1 MTSKILPKV
10 FGWMFIGL
18 LVTFF
23 TGYYVA
29 IHPETMLKLFGSYAF
44 LIVII
49 IEFALVIFLSARIT
63 KMKPATAIVSF
74 IIYSAVS
81 GLTFSTIFVTYDLG
95 SIMYVFLLTA
105 GIFAIFAFLGAVTKV
120 DLSKIGVYL
129 LVGLI
134 AIIVCGLINLFLN
147 NTTFDLIISCICIAI
162 FVGYTAYDVQQ
173 ILRMQEFNVLPEDNL
188 AIYGALELYL
198 DFINLFLRLLQLFG
212 GSSNNDN

>member
-23 TGYYVA
+23 TGYYVSL
-29 IHPETMLKLFGSYAF
+29 HPETMFKLFGSYAF

-49 IEFALVIFLSARIT
+49 IEFAIVIFLSARIT

-105 GIFAIFAFLGAVTKV
+105 GIFAVFAFLGAVTKV

-129 LVGLI
+129 FIGLI
-134 AIIVCGLINLFLN
+134 AIIVCGLINLFMN
-147 NTTFDLIISCICIAI
+147 NSTFDLIVSCIAIAI

-173 ILRMQEFNVLPEDNL
+173 ILKMQEFNVLPEDNL

-212 GSSNNDN
+212 SSNSDD

>member
-1 MTSKILPKV
+1 MTNKILPKV

-29 IHPETMLKLFGSYAF
+29 LHPETMLKLFGSYAF

-49 IEFALVIFLSARIT
+49 IEFALVVFLSARIT
-63 KMKPATAIVSF
+63 KMKPATAIISF

-81 GLTFSTIFVTYDLG
+81 GLTFSTIFVTYELT

-105 GIFAIFAFLGAVTKV
+105 VIFAVFAFLGAVTKM

-129 LVGLI
+129 FVGLI
-134 AIIVCGLINLFLN
+134 AIIICGIVNLFLN
-147 NTTFDLIISCICIAI
+147 NSTFDLIISCVCIAI

-173 ILRMQEFNVLPEDNL
+173 ILKMQDFNLLPEDNL

-212 GSSNNDN
+212 RSSDD

>member
-23 TGYYVA
+23 TGYYVSL
-29 IHPETMLKLFGSYAF
+29 HPETMFNLFGSYAF

-49 IEFALVIFLSARIT
+49 IEFAIVIFLSARIT

-105 GIFAIFAFLGAVTKV
+105 GIFAVFAFLGAVTKV
-120 DLSKIGVYL
+120 DLSKLGVYL
-129 LVGLI
+129 FIGLI
-134 AIIVCGLINLFLN
+134 AIIICGLINLFMN
-147 NTTFDLIISCICIAI
+147 NSTFDLIVSCIAIAI

-173 ILRMQEFNVLPEDNL
+173 ILKMQEFNVLPEDNL

-212 GSSNNDN
+212 RSDD

>member
-1 MTSKILPKV
+1 MTNKILTKV

-29 IHPETMLKLFGSYAF
+29 LHPETMLKLFGSYAF

-49 IEFALVIFLSARIT
+49 IEFALVVFLSARIT
-63 KMKPATAIVSF
+63 KMKPATAIISF

-81 GLTFSTIFVTYDLG
+81 GLTFSTIFVTYELT

-105 GIFAIFAFLGAVTKV
+105 VIFAVFAFLGAVTKM

-129 LVGLI
+129 FVGLI
-134 AIIVCGLINLFLN
+134 AIIICGIVNLFLN
-147 NTTFDLIISCICIAI
+147 NSTFDLIISCVCIAI

-173 ILRMQEFNVLPEDNL
+173 ILKMQDFNLLPEDNL

-212 GSSNNDN
+212 RSSDD

>member
-23 TGYYVA
+23 TGYYVSL
-29 IHPETMLKLFGSYAF
+29 HPETMFKLFGSYAF

-49 IEFALVIFLSARIT
+49 IEFAIVIFLSARIT

-105 GIFAIFAFLGAVTKV
+105 GIFAVFAFLGAVTKV

-129 LVGLI
+129 FTGLI
-134 AIIVCGLINLFLN
+134 AIIVCGLINLFMN
-147 NTTFDLIISCICIAI
+147 NSTFDLIVSCIAIAI

-173 ILRMQEFNVLPEDNL
+173 ILKMQEFNVLPEDNL

-212 GSSNNDN
+212 RSDD

>member
-1 MTSKILPKV
+1 MTKDFYSKV

-23 TGYYVA
+23 TGYYVSL
-29 IHPETMLKLFGSYAF
+29 HPETMFKLFGSYAF

-49 IEFALVIFLSARIT
+49 IEFAIVIFLSARIT

-105 GIFAIFAFLGAVTKV
+105 GIFAVFAFLGAVTKV

-129 LVGLI
+129 FIGLI
-134 AIIVCGLINLFLN
+134 AIIVCGLINLFMN
-147 NTTFDLIISCICIAI
+147 NSTFDLIVSCIAIAI

-173 ILRMQEFNVLPEDNL
+173 ILKMQEFNVLPEDNL

-212 GSSNNDN
+212 RSDD

>member
-1 MTSKILPKV
+1 MTNKILPKV
-10 FGWMFIGL
+10 FGWMTVGL

-23 TGYYVA
+23 TGYYVSL
-29 IHPETMLKLFGSYAF
+29 HPETMLNLLGDYTVIF
-44 LIVII
+44 II
-49 IEFALVIFLSARIT
+49 IIQFALVIFLSARIT

-81 GLTFSTIFVTYDLG
+81 GLTFSTIFVAYELS
-95 SIMYVFLLTA
+95 SIMYIFLLAA

-120 DLSKIGVYL
+120 DLSKLGIYL
-129 LVGLI
+129 FIGLI
-134 AIIVCGLINLFLN
+134 AIIVCGIINIFMN
-147 NTTFDLIISCICIAI
+147 NSTFDLIVSCIAVAI

-173 ILRMQEFNVLPEDNL
+173 ILKMQEFNIIPEDNL

-212 GSSNNDN
+212 RSNDD

>member
-1 MTSKILPKV
+1 MTNKILPKV

-23 TGYYVA
+23 TGYYVSL
-29 IHPETMLKLFGSYAF
+29 HPETMLKLFGSYAF

-49 IEFALVIFLSARIT
+49 IEFAIVIFLSARIT

-74 IIYSAVS
+74 LIYSA
-81 GLTFSTIFVTYDLG
+81 TYDLG
-95 SIMYVFLLTA
+95 SIMYVFLLAA
-105 GIFAIFAFLGAVTKV
+105 GIFAVFAFLGAVTKL

-129 LVGLI
+129 FIGLF
-134 AIIVCGLINLFLN
+134 AIIICGLINLFLN
-147 NTTFDLIISCICIAI
+147 NSTFDMIVSCIAIAI

-173 ILRMQEFNVLPEDNL
+173 ILKMQEFNMLPEDNL

-212 GSSNNDN
+212 RSSDD

>member
-23 TGYYVA
+23 TGYYVSL
-29 IHPETMLKLFGSYAF
+29 HPETMFKLFGSYAF

-49 IEFALVIFLSARIT
+49 IEFAIVIFLSARIT

-74 IIYSAVS
+74 IIYSTVS

-105 GIFAIFAFLGAVTKV
+105 GIFAVFAFLGAVTKV

-129 LVGLI
+129 FIGLI
-134 AIIVCGLINLFLN
+134 AIIVCGLINLFMN
-147 NTTFDLIISCICIAI
+147 NSTFDLIVSCIAIAI

-173 ILRMQEFNVLPEDNL
+173 ILKMQEFNVLPEDNL

-212 GSSNNDN
+212 RSDD

>member
-23 TGYYVA
+23 TGYYVSL
-29 IHPETMLKLFGSYAF
+29 HPETMFKLFGSYTF

-49 IEFALVIFLSARIT
+49 IEFAIVIFLSARIT

-105 GIFAIFAFLGAVTKV
+105 GIFAVFAFLGAVTKV

-129 LVGLI
+129 FIGLI
-134 AIIVCGLINLFLN
+134 AIIVCGLINLFMN
-147 NTTFDLIISCICIAI
+147 NSTFDLIVSCIAIAI

-173 ILRMQEFNVLPEDNL
+173 ILKMQEFNVLPEDNL

-212 GSSNNDN
+212 RSDD

>member
-1 MTSKILPKV
+1 MTNKILPKV

-29 IHPETMLKLFGSYAF
+29 LHPETMLKLFGSYAF
-44 LIVII
+44 LMVII
-49 IEFALVIFLSARIT
+49 VEFILVIFLSARIT

-74 IIYSAVS
+74 LIYSAVS

-95 SIMYVFLLTA
+95 SIMYIFLLAA
-105 GIFAIFAFLGAVTKV
+105 GIFALFAFLGAVTKI
-120 DLSKIGVYL
+120 DLSKLGVYL
-129 LVGLI
+129 FIGLF
-134 AIIVCGLINLFLN
+134 AIIICGIINLFLN
-147 NTTFDLIISCICIAI
+147 NSTFDMVVSCISIAI
-162 FVGYTAYDVQQ
+162 FVGYIAYDVQQ
-173 ILRMQEFNVLPEDNL
+173 ILKMQEFNMLPEENL

-212 GSSNNDN
+212 NNSDD

>member
-23 TGYYVA
+23 TGYYVSL
-29 IHPETMLKLFGSYAF
+29 HPETMFKLFGSYAF

-49 IEFALVIFLSARIT
+49 IEFAIVIFLSARIT

-105 GIFAIFAFLGAVTKV
+105 GIFAVFAFLGAVTKV
-120 DLSKIGVYL
+120 DLSKLGVYL
-129 LVGLI
+129 FIGLI
-134 AIIVCGLINLFLN
+134 AIIICGLINLFMN
-147 NTTFDLIISCICIAI
+147 NSTFDLIVSCIAIAI

-173 ILRMQEFNVLPEDNL
+173 ILKMQQFNVIPEDNL

-212 GSSNNDN
+212 RSDD

>member
-23 TGYYVA
+23 TGYYVSL
-29 IHPETMLKLFGSYAF
+29 HPETMFKLFGSYAF

-49 IEFALVIFLSARIT
+49 IEFAIVIFLSARIT

-105 GIFAIFAFLGAVTKV
+105 GIFAVFAFLGAVTKV

-129 LVGLI
+129 FIGLI
-134 AIIVCGLINLFLN
+134 AIIVCGLINLFMN
-147 NTTFDLIISCICIAI
+147 NSTFDLIVSCIAIAI

-173 ILRMQEFNVLPEDNL
+173 ILKMQEFNVLPEDNL

-212 GSSNNDN
+212 RSDD

>member
-1 MTSKILPKV
+1 MTNKIMPKV

-23 TGYYVA
+23 TGYYVSL
-29 IHPETMLKLFGSYAF
+29 HPETMFKLFGSYAF

-49 IEFALVIFLSARIT
+49 IEFAIVIFLSARIT

-105 GIFAIFAFLGAVTKV
+105 GIFAVFAFLGAVTKV

-129 LVGLI
+129 FIGLI
-134 AIIVCGLINLFLN
+134 AIIVCGLINLFMN
-147 NTTFDLIISCICIAI
+147 NSTFDLIVSCIAIAI

-173 ILRMQEFNVLPEDNL
+173 ILKMQEFNVLPEDNL

-212 GSSNNDN
+212 RSDD

>member
-23 TGYYVA
+23 TGYYVSL
-29 IHPETMLKLFGSYAF
+29 HPETMFKLFGSYAF

-49 IEFALVIFLSARIT
+49 IEFAIVIFLSARIT
-63 KMKPATAIVSF
+63 KIKPATAIVSF

-105 GIFAIFAFLGAVTKV
+105 GIFAVFAFLGAVTKV

-129 LVGLI
+129 FIGLI
-134 AIIVCGLINLFLN
+134 AIIVCGLINLFMN
-147 NTTFDLIISCICIAI
+147 NSTFDLIVSCIAIAI

-173 ILRMQEFNVLPEDNL
+173 ILKMQEFNVLPEDNL

-212 GSSNNDN
+212 RSDD